1 MAKVDVQDASED
13 VTTASAPVGVP
24 EPTTVVE
31 QSAEQSNVQPAE
43 QPVEQSVERP
53 RKKLDFRVPKLSRRT
68 VLEVLLVVVVVA
80 LALWSWSLYSD
91 KQNLADQLAQVNQNP
106 QIAVEQQTKDLL
118 AKVGQLIQLP
128 KDETPT
134 IAAVSDAAKAKKQS
148 AFFANA
154 ENGDK
159 VLMYVKAGQAIL
171 YRPST
176 NKIVLVAPLTFSKA
190 TADSSK
196 TTDSTANQ
204 Q

>member
-1 MAKVDVQDASED
+1 MAKVDVQEVSQD
-13 VTTASAPVGVP
+13 TTVPSVPTEAAVPTPAVAP
-24 EPTTVVE
+24 EP
-31 QSAEQSNVQPAE
+31 
-43 QPVEQSVERP
+43 PVADQP
-53 RKKLDFRVPKLSRRT
+53 RKKLNLKVTKPSRRT
-68 VLEVLLVVVVVA
+68 VLDILLIVAIVA
-80 LALWSWSLYSD
+80 LGLWTWTLYND
-91 KQNLADQLAQVNQNP
+91 KQNLSDQLAQVNENP

-128 KDETPT
+128 KGETPT

-148 AFFANA
+148 AFFAND

-190 TADSSK
+190 TTDTAK
-196 TTDSTANQ
+196 PTNTTPTN
-204 Q
+204 